1 MFNKDTWQE
10 IWHSIKNNKLRTFL
24 TGFSVAWG
32 ILILV
37 LLLASIN
44 GMQNGFTKQ
53 FNDDATNSIFIYPNA
68 TSKPYGGFEAGRR
81 IVFRNDDLDFIRR
94 SYDGFYEYLSP
105 RFSRSATTKFKKET
119 GSYNVIGVSPDHKEI
134 ERTVINKGRY
144 LNTND
149 LNNKLKV
156 VVIGRQIQKEL
167 FKDEDPIGQNIILNG
182 LVFKVIGLFS
192 DDGNE
197 REESNMYAP
206 YTTMQQIYG
215 NSDEINTIAMTYNP
229 NFDFTKA
236 LNFSNTMEVVLKRR
250 LVIHPDDQSAFFI
263 NNYAEGFSN
272 VQTFTNFLK
281 FVAIGVGALIL
292 IAGIVGI
299 GNILIFII
307 KERTKEIGIRKALGA
322 RPIEVI
328 KLILMESIVI
338 TTLSGFGG
346 MLFAMGLVGLIS
358 PLVDAPAFSNPN
370 VDNATVITC
379 TIVLIVAGVF
389 AGLVP
394 SIKAAHIK
402 PIEAL
407 RAD

>member
-81 IVFRNDDLDFIRR
+81 IVFRNDDLNFIRR
-94 SYDGFYEYLSP
+94 SYEGFYEYISP
-105 RFSRSATTKFKKET
+105 RFSRTAVTKFEKET

-215 NSDEINTIAMTYNP
+215 NSDEINTIALTYNP

-346 MLFAMGLVGLIS
+346 MLFAMGLVAIIS